1 MKRFGFN
8 QSQLINSKNS
18 MLTYLRGFISKEVAA
33 KRDNKPE
40 WKTCYWRDGY
50 TPMTWC
56 FTLYLL
62 PQQKL
67 VAIMAFTYKENKPG
81 VKKGRNTVRLTE
93 SELKEIIAEC
103 VRTVLNE
110 HEYKPVSHN
119 KEITLNNG
127 VKVKSLITLSDGA
140 GIYEI
145 WEDDGCYVCCDMNY
159 YRNNED
165 YQPMYIFPE
174 LLSALKDLPDLPL
187 R

>member
-1 MKRFGFN
+1 MNKQDTN
-8 QSQLINSKNS
+8 MSK
-18 MLTYLRGFISKEVAA
+18 KVV
-33 KRDNKPE
+33 
-40 WKTCYWRDGY
+40 W
-50 TPMTWC
+50 
-56 FTLYLL
+56 
-62 PQQKL
+62 
-67 VAIMAFTYKENKPG
+67 
-81 VKKGRNTVRLTE
+81 LTE

-110 HEYKPVSHN
+110 HEYKPISRN

-127 VKVKSLITLSDGA
+127 VKVKSLVTLSDGA
-140 GIYEI
+140 GVYEI

-174 LLSALKDLPDLPL
+174 LLKALKDLPNLPL